1 MGEDAIARN
10 RPAEARNLLPETGM
24 GENAARPRILVT
36 ADMGD
41 EALVALRSLGDV
53 EYASFRKAM
62 RLLGGDTLVEALRGV
77 QVFVTE
83 VDLVDAA
90 ALERLPDLRIV
101 VSCRGEAVNVDL
113 AACTAFGVPVLHAP
127 GRNADAVADLALAF
141 LLMLERKLP
150 AATAFLRQPGIEA
163 GDMGRL
169 GQAFTSLQGRELW
182 RKTIGLIG
190 FGAVGRGVARR
201 LAGFEARV
209 LVYDPHLAA
218 PLPAGVERVASLGEL
233 LERSDVVSLHAA
245 VTGETRGM
253 IDAAA
258 LARMRPGAFLVNTAR
273 AALIDEDAL
282 AAALREGRLGGA
294 ALDVFAVEPPGS
306 DHPLLALENVV
317 ATPHVGGNTVE
328 VGVHQGEIVAADLR
342 RLLAGERP
350 LHALNPEVLAGF
362 DWRRPRPAVD
372 AARLAALGTRPA
384 PAVSDLQR
392 VRPAPRPAAAPAA
405 PAPATVSPEVV
416 DRLTRILGGFCE
428 RIAADPALRAF
439 AADKDVTLHFT
450 LPDVGRTFFLRL
462 RRGAVAAALGEPDG
476 AAEVELTMR
485 AEILDGM
492 FTGRVN
498 PMQAATGGRLSFRG
512 DTMKAMTLQQ
522 IQADLSRCY
531 REARDSVGD
540 PGDLAALPGATAA
553 PRAATPAT
561 AGPGD
566 VRAEL
571 VQVVH
576 ELYAAELITATGGNV
591 SVRIPGAD
599 QIWITP
605 SQLFK
610 GELRAEL
617 LVRLDLDGNPLDPG
631 APSPSSER
639 LMHCAIYRAR
649 PEAQAVIHAHAPHA
663 TILVNSGLRFL
674 PISTEA
680 AFFGDI
686 PRVPFI
692 MPGTDELA
700 RAVGE
705 AARKNWAVLM
715 QNHGLIVAGRSLRR
729 AADMVEIVERSAE
742 VILGCHAV
750 GKTPPVLPETVVRTL
765 QQMGDLMA

>member
-1 MGEDAIARN
+1 MGEDTIVKN
-10 RPAEARNLLPETGM
+10 RSAEARNLLPEADM
-24 GENAARPRILVT
+24 GDDAVRPRILVT

-62 RLLGGDTLVEALRGV
+62 RLLGGDTLVDALRGV

-90 ALERLPDLRIV
+90 VLERLPDLRIV
-101 VSCRGEAVNVDL
+101 VSCRGDAVNVDL
-113 AACTAFGVPVLHAP
+113 AACSAFGIPVLHAP

-141 LLMLERKLP
+141 MLMLERKLP

-169 GQAFTSLQGRELW
+169 GQAFTQLQGRELW
-182 RKTIGLIG
+182 RKTIGLVG

-201 LAGFEARV
+201 LAGFETRV
-209 LVYDPHLAA
+209 LVYDPHLGVA
-218 PLPAGVERVASLGEL
+218 PPPGVERVGSLGEL

-245 VTGETRGM
+245 VTEETRGM

-273 AALIDEDAL
+273 AALVDEDAL
-282 AAALREGRLGGA
+282 AAALREGRLAGA

-306 DHPLLALENVV
+306 EHPLLALENIV
-317 ATPHVGGNTVE
+317 ATPHVGGNTIE
-328 VGVHQGEIVAADLR
+328 VGTHQGEIVAADLR

-350 LHALNPEVLAGF
+350 LHALNPEVLPQF
-362 DWRRPRPAVD
+362 DWRRPRPPVD
-372 AARLAALGTRPA
+372 AARLAALAARPA

-392 VRPAPRPAAAPAA
+392 PAPRPAAAAPAA
-405 PAPATVSPEVV
+405 PAPAAVPPEVA
-416 DRLTRILGGFCE
+416 DRLGRILTAFCE
-428 RIAADPALRAF
+428 RVAADGALRTF

-450 LPDVGRTFFLRL
+450 LPDVGCTFFLRL
-462 RRGAVAAALGEPDG
+462 RRGTVAAALGEPDA